1 VPVGDVDGFPGAQL
15 GDTGIHDN
23 PDGGAT
29 RLNPDGTTSTEEPAG
44 PDPIDDWTPHAGP
57 QPIDD
62 STPHAGPQP
71 IGPTTAPGSDT
82 PGSDSPASDTPGSD
96 TPGSDTPASDTPGSD
111 TPGSAE
117 PAAPSTGTT
126 TIAGDGTVTAVDG
139 DGNTNVSSTLPPADT
154 GPFSTG
160 PGATDPHDP
169 QQGQQPIGFTHNV
182 LGPTSPSDPTTSI
195 SDMPNTAH
203 VLAPGE
209 TPGQAPTSTTGSTY
223 PHKPT
228 TP

>member
-1 VPVGDVDGFPGAQL
+1 V
-15 GDTGIHDN
+15 N

-57 QPIDD
+57 Q
-62 STPHAGPQP
+62 Q
-71 IGPTTAPGSDT
+71 IGPTTAPGSDASGSDT
-82 PGSDSPASDTPGSD
+82 PGSDTPGSDTPGSDTPGSDTPGSDTPGSD
-96 TPGSDTPASDTPGSD
+96 TPGSDTPASDSPGSSD
-111 TPGSAE
+111 PATPAPPTGS
-117 PAAPSTGTT
+117 T
-126 TIAGDGTVTAVDG
+126 TIAGDGTVTKVDG
-139 DGNTNVSSTLPPADT
+139 DGNTNVSSTLPPAEN
-154 GPFSTG
+154 GPFTTG
-160 PGATDPHDP
+160 PGATDPNDP

-182 LGPTSPSDPTTSI
+182 LGPSSPSDPTTSI

-209 TPGQAPTSTTGSTY
+209 TPGQPPTSTTGSTP
-223 PHKPT
+223 PHKPN